1 MATKQAATA
10 KVKASVQKP
19 KRKRPPGKKPEVI
32 VPAAAPRERPFRAAA
47 KPDAFDERDRPFRPN
62 VSVTPKTVFH
72 PGLNGPQAHAEDSLH
87 PRISAAA

>member
-19 KRKRPPGKKPEVI
+19 KPKRPPRKKPEAI
-32 VPAAAPRERPFRAAA
+32 VPAAASRERPFRAAA